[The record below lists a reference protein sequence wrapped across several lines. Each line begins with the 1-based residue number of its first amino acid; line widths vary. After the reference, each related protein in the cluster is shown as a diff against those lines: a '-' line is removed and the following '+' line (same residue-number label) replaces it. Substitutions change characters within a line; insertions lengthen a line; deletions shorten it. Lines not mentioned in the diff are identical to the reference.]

1 VRKGNRLAGIQVLST
16 NRACGA
22 ILVLAVLVESPTYS
36 RKCLKRQLLELLL
49 YSRRAKDEI

>member
-1 VRKGNRLAGIQVLST
+1 VRMGNRLAGIQVLST

-22 ILVLAVLVESPTYS
+22 ILVLAVLLESPTYS
-36 RKCLKRQLLELLL
+36 KKCLKRQLLELLL